1 MSILHNLTL
10 SKALN
15 LLEKGEITA
24 VNLTEHYLKKIQ
36 NSEKLNAF
44 CLKSSDLAIS
54 KAEYCDKIMKSEKRG
69 KLCGIPIAIKDIFCT
84 ENQRTQAASK
94 ILQNFVP
101 EYEST
106 VTAKLWNENAIMLG
120 KLNMDEFA
128 MGSSNETSIYGPAVN
143 PWKSKNSDN
152 DLTPGGSSGGSAAAV
167 AADLCIA
174 SMGTDTG
181 GSIRQP
187 ASFNGVVGLKPT
199 YGRCSRWGII
209 AFASSLDQA
218 GPITKTVRDSAI
230 LLNIISG
237 HDKNDSTSE
246 KKLVPDFEAFLDEEI
261 RGKKIGIPKEYQL
274 NDTPEEITKLWE
286 NGITLLKEAGAEIIN
301 ISLPH
306 TKYSLSAYYVL
317 APAEASSN
325 LARYDGV
332 RYGYRAPLESD
343 DSINELYKMTRSE
356 GFGDEVKRRIMIGTY
371 VLSAGFYEAYYQK
384 ALKVRSLIQE
394 DFNAVFSSGVDVIL
408 TPTTPT
414 PAFPLNSKIK
424 ENPVEMYLNDIFT
437 VPVNLAGLPAI
448 SIPTGLSKNN
458 LPLGLQLIGPK
469 WNEQEI
475 LNVAFRLEKEAN
487 FNYNPISW
495 WEDK

>member
-84 ENQRTQAASK
+84 KNQRTQAASK

-143 PWKSKNSDN
+143 PWKSKNSDD

-237 HDKNDSTSE
+237 HDKKDSTSE
-246 KKLVPDFEAFLDEEI
+246 KKLVPDFEAFLDDDI

-306 TKYSLSAYYVL
+306 TKYSLPAYYVL

-343 DSINELYKMTRSE
+343 DGINELYMMTRSE

-384 ALKVRSLIQE
+384 ALKVRSLIEE
-394 DFNAVFSSGVDVIL
+394 DFNAVFSSGIDVIL

-487 FNYNPISW
+487 FNFNPISW

>member
-84 ENQRTQAASK
+84 KNQRTQAASK

-106 VTAKLWNENAIMLG
+106 VTAKLWSENAIMLG

-143 PWKSKNSDN
+143 PWKSKNSDD

-237 HDKNDSTSE
+237 HDKKDSTSE
-246 KKLVPDFEAFLDEEI
+246 KKLVPDFEAFLDDDI

-306 TKYSLSAYYVL
+306 TKYSLPAYYVL

-343 DSINELYKMTRSE
+343 DGINELYMMTRSE

-487 FNYNPISW
+487 FNFNPISW

>member
-1 MSILHNLTL
+1 MSILPNLTL

-106 VTAKLWNENAIMLG
+106 VTAKLWSENAIMLG

-143 PWKSKNSDN
+143 PWKSKNSDD

-237 HDKNDSTSE
+237 HDKKDSTSE
-246 KKLVPDFEAFLDEEI
+246 KKLVPDFEAFLDDDI

-306 TKYSLSAYYVL
+306 TKYSLPAYYVL

-332 RYGYRAPLESD
+332 RYGYRAPLESGD
-343 DSINELYKMTRSE
+343 GIDELYKMTRSE

-384 ALKVRSLIQE
+384 ALKVRSLIEE
-394 DFNAVFSSGVDVIL
+394 DFNAVFSSGIDVIL

>member
-44 CLKSSDLAIS
+44 CLKSLDLAIS

-84 ENQRTQAASK
+84 KNQRTQAASK

-143 PWKSKNSDN
+143 PWKSKNSDD

-237 HDKNDSTSE
+237 HDKKDSTSE
-246 KKLVPDFEAFLDEEI
+246 KKLVPDFEAFLDDDI

-286 NGITLLKEAGAEIIN
+286 NGITLLKEAGAKIIN

-306 TKYSLSAYYVL
+306 TKYSLPAYYVL

-343 DSINELYKMTRSE
+343 DGINELYMMTRSE

-384 ALKVRSLIQE
+384 ALKVRSLIEE
-394 DFNAVFSSGVDVIL
+394 DFNAVFSSGIDVIL

-475 LNVAFRLEKEAN
+475 LNVAFRLEKEAK

>member
-84 ENQRTQAASK
+84 KNQRTQAASK

-143 PWKSKNSDN
+143 PWKSKNSDD

-237 HDKNDSTSE
+237 HDKKDSTSE
-246 KKLVPDFEAFLDEEI
+246 KKLVPDFEAFLDDDI

-343 DSINELYKMTRSE
+343 DGINELYKMTRSE

-384 ALKVRSLIQE
+384 ALKVRSLIEE
-394 DFNAVFSSGVDVIL
+394 DFNSVFSSGIDVIL